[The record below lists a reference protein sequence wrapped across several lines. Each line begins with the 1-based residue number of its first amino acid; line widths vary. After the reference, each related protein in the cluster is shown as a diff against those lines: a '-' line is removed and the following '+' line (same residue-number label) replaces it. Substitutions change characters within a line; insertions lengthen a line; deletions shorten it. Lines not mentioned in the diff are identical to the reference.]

1 MTIFPVESKIP
12 GERSPMFR
20 LFSQGKKPFQ
30 SQGRSSTSS
39 SNSSKFQSPSGI
51 IWLFNIAMENHHF

>member
-12 GERSPMFR
+12 GERNDLNR
-20 LFSQGKKPFQ
+20 LSQGKKPFQ

-39 SNSSKFQSPSGI
+39 SNSSKFQLPSGI
-51 IWLFNIAMENHHF
+51 IWLFVP